1 MTYEDIVRERAR
13 RAEQKAATEAKGK
26 RKRGR
31 KPKCP
36 ATAADEPSG
45 AGEPAEAA
53 EASHVAAARSIV
65 DGAKGQ
71 SKHKRAR
78 QEEATA
84 RVVKRRK
91 LSETATVEH
100 ATPVEVQAI
109 GRRGSVERNAEGFYR
124 APVAHMY

>member
-13 RAEQKAATEAKGK
+13 RAEQKTATEAKGK

-36 ATAADEPSG
+36 ATVADEPSE

-53 EASHVAAARSIV
+53 EALHVTATRNIV
-65 DGAKGQ
+65 DAAKGQ

-84 RVVKRRK
+84 KVVKRSK
-91 LSETATVEH
+91 PSEIATVEH

-109 GRRGSVERNAEGFYR
+109 GQRGLVERNAEGCYR

>member
-13 RAEQKAATEAKGK
+13 RAEQKTATEAKGK

-36 ATAADEPSG
+36 ATVADEPSE

-53 EASHVAAARSIV
+53 EALHVTATRNIV

-84 RVVKRRK
+84 KVVKRSK
-91 LSETATVEH
+91 PSEIATVEH

-109 GRRGSVERNAEGFYR
+109 GQRGLVERNAEGCYR